1 MTAQAI
7 TNVDLAVIE
16 DTDFLMAQDR
26 DSMKLSIDDRI
37 KFLGNVPLF
46 KNIEKFKLSRFAN
59 ALVQEVATPYW
70 TFPTSCADI

>member
-7 TNVDLAVIE
+7 TNVDLAVID

-26 DSMKLSIDDRI
+26 DSVKLSVDDRM
-37 KFLGNVPLF
+37 KFLANVPLF

-59 ALVQEVATPYW
+59 ALVQEVRL
-70 TFPTSCADI
+70 S